1 MAEKWQNLNYE
12 TWSGEV
18 DQVGTSL
25 IDYGGDD
32 VYFKAL
38 SFSVAGKGYSSINDI
53 PTNLKNKFA
62 QQTLKKLFYDLQKKP
77 LANADE
83 LKYKLEGEKVYVL
96 VGAKKKKADD
106 QPAAD
111 APEDAPGYFADK
123 RVVSKVS
130 ELDWWSAPEQMGE
143 FFWKPT
149 STNYVYYVV
158 NTEQTPITVD
168 PDIKASIDTAIS
180 NDGEK
185 QTASLK
191 GLSIEIAAKEASIS
205 FGFDPQREKP
215 FDYFIFTY
223 ALSNILSQNGKIGI
237 HLLQNEDITDDFKKE
252 IVGEEA
258 KYNLNPDNPEA
269 KEEHVKW
276 EIGLSKKNNK
286 KFVFDGF
293 GESLYWN
300 DDIKDKQ
307 GDVTEKGFKTLAD
320 WHLTGDRPTDTI
332 LVFFAIPQKYIDA
345 IPNVEEQHFELAEPP
360 FDEVVFA
367 PHTELKENTKV
378 LEKIIKEYVDVIED
392 EGKAG
397 LEIYIEGETK
407 FFSEWVKGK
416 EIVEYIEDE
425 ALPDLLRL
433 HDFVK
438 ETYAK
443 EPYNI
448 TFEKEDKIVFKFK
461 RGEKNPYKLIKVVH
475 LRGQS
480 TTALTQNDITNI
492 TAEFLFPVYGATLIN
507 LNGIINKYNAGMRVG
522 YKKFLTEQ
530 MFPDYKELFIYKSIQ
545 TPIQDKG
552 REVWKTFTNQAEEF
566 AVREFA
572 GSIKRQNFMK
582 QVEKGKPSTDKSV
595 AGNVR
600 DSLKVVS
607 SIDDIY
613 DKICR
618 KFGITDIA
626 ADLVKCLK
634 EKVPAAETALN
645 IKDATRQ
652 IRNNPKKLRLMVE
665 NALLAA
671 LAPPGEEPRL
681 TDILINGD
689 VAKLKKEKAAWCKE
703 LIKQYPGKT
712 CKQASD
718 EYQTKISD
726 SKKVLKTFVVCIDF
740 PVEDANT
747 FYEKP
752 IKEIIKE
759 VGDWLEDPNAQ
770 YDKKQA
776 VRCVSH
782 IAATGLALAGASDSI
797 DKFRKAEFVN
807 NKYIK
812 LTGNDVPIVGQKK
825 GARHTHTG
833 TPREFETDINKI
845 KAFSSGDPWKAIEK
859 EIIELILRLAFEGI
873 KALLNTLLE
882 ALFDAAC
889 KSDDDDKKKPDGN
902 PGDVSLPAGPIDPN
916 DPKWQRACLP
926 QTPEAMAT
934 LLKSISARLTP
945 RELCHLMNGE
955 YYNENVDVA
964 TVIQK
969 LIRKLDKSGGWG
981 IEKAGIYSKSSIAK
995 YFKKV
1000 GETFPEKF
1008 SRVCNEALNAIEAA
1022 AHAARANREL
1032 CKDLGAE
1039 AIKDL
1044 QDRLKKLGLSNE
1056 DVAKIIKNSKV
1067 KDLNAL
1073 EKALDFLAEEN
1084 FLDSILDEIVIEQPE
1099 IVNSAVEKSIN
1110 GVFGGIEKAINAYL
1124 NDLYFKSYLPT
1135 SDFNLA
1141 VNYIVNKKEADP
1153 VIKTTIPKDQLEKI
1167 AKDKLISDIEGNY
1180 SDPNPL
1186 LSLFADDNFYEKYL
1200 DLDIY
1205 GEGNAPLEKYRE
1217 MFKAAIDFKFYFRT
1231 VPTKAKS
1238 KALILSEKYNRT
1250 TLGQDVEVAFDDS
1263 GKYYQVYIWN
1273 IPMFL
1278 DFSEPSKPFPVDR
1291 APYIHKAAEVPNVWH
1306 ALRPVVD
1313 PDDKKLNDY
1322 IDKRMNKGAI
1332 ESSTTSGG
1340 QPAEV
1345 FDEMFYGALKVAV
1358 DQNKGSKASFKKALI
1373 SIRKNIGVQL
1383 LEMMPETTPNKMI
1396 AGAMKDFY
1404 LEEYSSPKPKPKK
1417 KLRKYKVFQKE
1428 NSLVPIEKIKKQVI
1442 EIYEKK

>member
-1 MAEKWQNLNYE
+1 MAVKWENLNYE
-12 TWSGEV
+12 TWGSIAELAKAV
-18 DQVGTSL
+18 HIKHD
-25 IDYGGDD
+25 GDD
-32 VYFKAL
+32 VYFAAS
-38 SFSVAGKGYSSINDI
+38 SFSVAGKGYSSVNDI
-53 PTNLKNKFA
+53 PPDLKNKFA
-62 QQTLKKLFYDLQKKP
+62 QETLKKLFSWLAKKP

-83 LKYKLEGEKVYVL
+83 LKYRLEDEKVYVL
-96 VGAKKKKADD
+96 VGVEKEKADD

-123 RVVSKVS
+123 KAVSKVS
-130 ELDWWSAPEQMGE
+130 ELDWWSAPEEVGE
-143 FFWKPT
+143 FFWKPEN
-149 STNYVYYVV
+149 TNYVYYVV
-158 NTEQTPITVD
+158 NTEEEPITAGSD
-168 PDIKASIDTAIS
+168 KKTSIDAAIS
-180 NDGEK
+180 EDSENSADLKPDSKKKPE
-185 QTASLK
+185 SLE
-191 GLSIEIAAKEASIS
+191 LSIDHLKDAS
-205 FGFDPQREKP
+205 FMGFDPQREKP
-215 FDYFIFTY
+215 FDNNVFRY

-252 IVGEEA
+252 IIDEKA
-258 KYNLNPDNPEA
+258 KYNLDPLNLEDEL
-269 KEEHVKW
+269 EHVKW
-276 EIGLSKKNNK
+276 ERRLSTRDNSE
-286 KFVFDGF
+286 FVFDGF
-293 GESLYWN
+293 EDSLYWN
-300 DDIKDKQ
+300 DDF
-307 GDVTEKGFKTLAD
+307 ETLAD

-345 IPNVEEQHFELAEPP
+345 VPNVEEQHFKLAEPP

-367 PHTELKENTKV
+367 PHIELEENAKI

-392 EGKAG
+392 EGPAG
-397 LEIYIEGETK
+397 VEIYIEGDK
-407 FFSEWVKGK
+407 LGSKWVKGQ
-416 EIVEYIEDE
+416 EIVEYIEGSV
-425 ALPDLLRL
+425 LPDLLRL
-433 HDFVK
+433 HAFVK
-438 ETYAK
+438 HRFMQRS
-443 EPYNI
+443 YNI
-448 TFEKEDKIVFKFK
+448 TLEKEDKLQFKFK
-461 RGEKNPYKLIKVVH
+461 KHAENPYVLSKVIH
-475 LRGQS
+475 TRGQ
-480 TTALTQNDITNI
+480 TTTPLLQKDVNLLQIN
-492 TAEFLFPVYGATLIN
+492 FRFSMYGAALIN
-507 LNGIINKYNAGMRVG
+507 LNGIVNKYNAGMRVG

-530 MFPDYKELFIYKSIQ
+530 LFPDYKELFVYKPIQ

-552 REVWKTFTNQAEEF
+552 KEVWKTFTNQAEEF

-634 EKVPAAETALN
+634 EKVPGAETALN
-645 IKDATRQ
+645 IKDTARQ
-652 IRNNPKKLRLMVE
+652 IRNNPKKLRIMIESALMST
-665 NALLAA
+665 

-752 IKEIIKE
+752 INEIIKE
-759 VGDWLEDPNAQ
+759 VGDWFEHPGAK

-776 VRCVSH
+776 IKCVSH

-1358 DQNKGSKASFKKALI
+1358 DQNKGSKASFKKALT